1 MPVRPSLPLR
11 WGTMTSPSTDPA
23 VRSLPAPLKA
33 WERLGG
39 AGKFTLYTRVS
50 LQVVVV
56 MFVLSYGM
64 GIVLSLR
71 RGPSPEGW
79 PAALAAT
86 LVVFALL
93 VGLAV
98 LSFERQPELRNRET
112 KPLRPVFLTGIV
124 VTAVVSLIGAGI
136 ATLTP
141 TPWGELGQSIT
152 LVGAL
157 ILGITY
163 IPFLERKWLVTAV
176 LVVGLAL
183 VSTLWLED
191 ITGIGAMWALLPLT
205 GTVLTV
211 LSVWSVGLIHE
222 AERATELQRTLTLA
236 EERLRFAQ
244 ELHDTMGQHLAAMS
258 VKAELALA
266 LARRGDGRLEGELED
281 LQRLTR
287 ASISDMREVVEGY
300 RRINLAT
307 EIDGARA
314 LLATVDIPLTV
325 TGDAFD
331 VPEAERELA
340 AWFVREAATNV
351 LRHSSAMRVTLEL
364 TPESVTMANDGV
376 REDGPLRLGGLDAL
390 RRRAA
395 TRAARLTVDR
405 SDDEFSV
412 TLDLNPIDSQREN

>member
-1 MPVRPSLPLR
+1 MAPS
-11 WGTMTSPSTDPA
+11 STDPT
-23 VRSLPAPLKA
+23 VRPLPAPLQA

-39 AGKFTLYTRVS
+39 AEKFTLYTRVS

-56 MFVLSYGM
+56 MFVLSYGV

-86 LVVFALL
+86 LVVFAML

-112 KPLRPVFLTGIV
+112 KPLQPVFGTGIV
-124 VTAVVSLIGAGI
+124 VTAAVSLTGAVI

-141 TPWGELGQSIT
+141 APWGELGQSIT

-163 IPFLERKWLVTAV
+163 IPFLERKWLVTAGLMVGLV
-176 LVVGLAL
+176 LV
-183 VSTLWLED
+183 SMLWLED
-191 ITGIGAMWALLPLT
+191 TTGIGAMWALLPLT

-211 LSVWSVGLIHE
+211 LSVWSVGLIRK

-351 LRHSSAMRVTLEL
+351 LRHSTAARATLEL
-364 TPESVTMANDGV
+364 GPDAVTMANDGAQD
-376 REDGPLRLGGLDAL
+376 DGPLRLGGLDAL

-405 SDDEFSV
+405 VGGEFTV
-412 TLDLNPIDSQREN
+412 TLHLNPTENQGENR

>member
-1 MPVRPSLPLR
+1 MASPEPTARP
-11 WGTMTSPSTDPA
+11 
-23 VRSLPAPLKA
+23 LPAPLKA

-39 AGKFTLYTRVS
+39 AEKFTLYTRVS

-56 MFVLSYGM
+56 CFVLSYGV
-64 GIVLSLR
+64 GLVLSLR

-79 PAALAAT
+79 STALAAT
-86 LVVFALL
+86 LGVFAMI

-98 LSFERQPELRNRET
+98 LSLERQPELRNRET
-112 KPLRPVFLTGIV
+112 KPLQPVFGTGIAVTVAVSLTGA
-124 VTAVVSLIGAGI
+124 VT

-141 TPWGELGQSIT
+141 TPWGELGESIT
-152 LVGAL
+152 LVGVL
-157 ILGITY
+157 ILSISY
-163 IPFLERKWLVTAV
+163 IPFLERKWLVTTV
-176 LVVGLAL
+176 LMVGLAL
-183 VSTLWLED
+183 SSMLWLED
-191 ITGIGAMWALLPLT
+191 RTGIGAIWALLPLS
-205 GTVLTV
+205 GTALTV
-211 LSVWSVGLIHE
+211 LSVWSVGLIRE

-314 LLATVDIPLTV
+314 LLATVDLPLAV

-331 VPEAERELA
+331 VPEADRELA

-351 LRHSSAMRVTLEL
+351 LRHSTATRVSLEL
-364 TPESVTMANDGV
+364 GPESVTMINDGAPG
-376 REDGPLRLGGLDAL
+376 DGPLRLGGLDAL

-395 TRAARLTVDR
+395 TRAAHLNVNRTDG
-405 SDDEFSV
+405 EFTV
-412 TLDLNPIDSQREN
+412 TLHLNPNETQGENR